1 MGRHR
6 RGTRATAPVRTG
18 LLGVSAALTV
28 GAFAVTGGLIPG
40 QGEQYTVGTAD
51 GPTGPVE
58 PETSADLATRGAAPA
73 TPLPDTR
80 AASPSPDGH
89 SRSSAEPRASRSA
102 DRTTP
107 PARPEPHSP
116 TPSRTAG
123 PGTGSPAPSSP
134 DPTPVHS
141 SGDETASP
149 ASTAE
154 ARVLRLVNDERAQAG
169 CRPVDSDP
177 DLAGLAG
184 DYSAQMAEE
193 DFFAHTT
200 PDGLSPWDRAEAAG
214 IAGLGGENIARG
226 QQDAQAVMDAWMHS
240 PGHRANILNC
250 DFTELG
256 VGVHFGPG
264 GPWWTQDFGY

>member
-6 RGTRATAPVRTG
+6 RGTRASAPLRTG
-18 LLGVSAALTV
+18 LLGASAALTV

-40 QGEQYTVGTAD
+40 QGRHYAVGGAD
-51 GPTGPVE
+51 PSAAAVPDR
-58 PETSADLATRGAAPA
+58 PADLATRSAAPA

-80 AASPSPDGH
+80 SPSP
-89 SRSSAEPRASRSA
+89 SSPSSARSDEPHASRSV
-102 DRTTP
+102 DRTAPSATP
-107 PARPEPHSP
+107 PSHTPSAAPGTETGGGSPESP
-116 TPSRTAG
+116 TATAG
-123 PGTGSPAPSSP
+123 PAPGGDGGSTSPS
-134 DPTPVHS
+134 
-141 SGDETASP
+141 A
-149 ASTAE
+149 AAE
-154 ARVLRLVNDERAQAG
+154 AQVLHLVNDERAQAG
-169 CRPVDSDP
+169 CRPLDADP
-177 DLAGLAG
+177 ALADLAG
-184 DYSAQMAEE
+184 DYSAEMAEE

-214 IAGLGGENIARG
+214 ITGLGGENIARG

-256 VGVHFGPG
+256 VGVHFGSG